1 MTKTI
6 LPSAAGFAPRR
17 RRSPSGM
24 RQRRKAHSALRWL
37 IGRQG
42 VQNGSQ
48 AILVWGTEN
57 EPVPPVETDTCDFIA
72 CGRKSLKSMD
82 GMEEDYDSQE
92 GRTCS
97 EPDQGNAETERGY
110 NGQNAEDADADNLD
124 QEENSQESVDSV
136 VEGIPRTREEF
147 AAAFNK
153 VVQGYRAV
161 LTPYS
166 KISVII
172 LDSATPGRL
181 SVCYYRS
188 CRAPA

>member
-1 MTKTI
+1 M
-6 LPSAAGFAPRR
+6 
-17 RRSPSGM
+17 
-24 RQRRKAHSALRWL
+24 
-37 IGRQG
+37 
-42 VQNGSQ
+42 QNGSQ
-48 AILVWGTEN
+48 SILVWGTEN

-72 CGRKSLKSMD
+72 CGRKSLKGMD

-110 NGQNAEDADADNLD
+110 NDQNAEDADADNLD

-136 VEGIPRTREEF
+136 VEGIPRTREKF

-181 SVCYYRS
+181 SVCYYRELQGS
-188 CRAPA
+188 RPDGQHRRLAYDVPMGAALPQAANLEKRKGRMDSPGF

>member
-1 MTKTI
+1 
-6 LPSAAGFAPRR
+6 
-17 RRSPSGM
+17 
-24 RQRRKAHSALRWL
+24 
-37 IGRQG
+37 
-42 VQNGSQ
+42 
-48 AILVWGTEN
+48 
-57 EPVPPVETDTCDFIA
+57 
-72 CGRKSLKSMD
+72 
-82 GMEEDYDSQE
+82 MEEDYDSQE
-92 GRTCS
+92 GRTRS

-110 NGQNAEDADADNLD
+110 NGQNAEDADTDNLD
-124 QEENSQESVDSV
+124 QEENFQESVDSV

-181 SVCYYRS
+181 SVCYYRELQGS
-188 CRAPA
+188 RLMDNIVDWHTTFQCRLPASGLSGN